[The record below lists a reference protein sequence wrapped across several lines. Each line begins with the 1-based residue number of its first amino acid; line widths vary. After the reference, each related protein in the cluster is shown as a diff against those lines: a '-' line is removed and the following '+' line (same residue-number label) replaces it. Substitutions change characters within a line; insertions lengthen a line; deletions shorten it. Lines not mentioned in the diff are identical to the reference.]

1 MQDKSA
7 IINAAQ
13 KLASKGQIDK
23 AIAEWEKLIVNS
35 KDGNVY
41 NTIGDLYLKKGSE
54 TEAIVSFTKAAEIF
68 KKDGFYPKAIA
79 LYKKILNIVPNDVN
93 SMISLGKLNDDKG
106 LTGSAIDY
114 YFKAAEIY
122 HREGSTEN
130 ATTVVE
136 RILQLEPTDAETRKK
151 IAYLYFRLGL
161 RKRAA
166 NEYASIA
173 DDLLKKND
181 LEQAEEMCNQAIE
194 FDPENT
200 QAFASM
206 SKLAELNNDQEKAFQ
221 YMEKAVSLEPDNK
234 VLLMSFSSLLL
245 NSNRTDEAIPALIK
259 QIENHPTDLEA
270 KRMLGEVYLKAG
282 LYEQAW
288 AELLPCIESSLASKE
303 WAKAH
308 ELLDGFRESYP
319 IPVKQHLLTICKA
332 QGDDEK
338 TKTELREL
346 AALYEGEHAG
356 ENALNVY
363 RELLELSPDDSSAA
377 QKIQELEI
385 SLGIAEPI
393 TEEPVVSDSPPAS
406 EALPP
411 QESVTEVPVPE
422 QENSTDLQQEPAS
435 PVQDKPASPEAEPA
449 PQPDLIH
456 YEEVLSAPAE
466 PGPEKIND
474 VSAIPEVKPAG
485 NLAERKAE
493 ADFYAKQ
500 GLNNEALEIYRELLS
515 FDPDNEEI
523 NNKINSLSQSSSVT
537 VQPDEQEKMEVTELQ
552 KEAAVA
558 QPSVD
563 DDLQD
568 IFTAFGKSEEAQ
580 VEDYEARYQAG
591 LELRQQGRLDDAIKE
606 LRIAVQDPAKMVRNS
621 TMLAM
626 CYMEMRSYPLAIV
639 GFNKVLDSMSSSDS
653 TYIHV
658 KYELAKAYLNNK
670 ENQKAL
676 ELFSE
681 IHAQNPDFKDVSATL
696 NTLKPPP
703 QDNKP
708 KPKRDRVS
716 YI

>member
-13 KLASKGQIDK
+13 KLASKGLIDK
-23 AIAEWEKLIVNS
+23 AIAEWEKLLVNS

-41 NTIGDLYLKKGSE
+41 NTIGDLYLKKASE

-79 LYKKILNIVPNDVN
+79 LYKKILNIIPNDVN
-93 SMISLGKLNDDKG
+93 AMISLGRLNADKG
-106 LTGSAIDY
+106 LTGNAIDY

-136 RILQLEPTDAETRKK
+136 RILQLSPTDPETRKK

-173 DDLLKKND
+173 DDLLKNND
-181 LEQAEEMCNQAIE
+181 LERAEEMCNQAIE

-206 SKLAELNNDQEKAFQ
+206 SKLAELKNDQEKAFQ

-234 VLLMSFSSLLL
+234 TLLMRFASLLL
-245 NSNRTDEAIPALIK
+245 NSNRTDEAITALIK
-259 QIENHPTDLEA
+259 QIENNPADLEA
-270 KRMLGEVYLKAG
+270 KSMLGEVYLEAG
-282 LYEQAW
+282 QSEQAW
-288 AELLPCIESSLASKE
+288 AELLPCIESALESKE
-303 WAKAH
+303 WANAH

-319 IPVKQHLLTICKA
+319 IPVKQHLLTIYKA
-332 QGDDEK
+332 QGDDDK

-363 RELLELSPDDSSAA
+363 KELLELSPDDSSAA

-393 TEEPVVSDSPPAS
+393 AEEPVVSDNSPAS
-406 EALPP
+406 QALPP
-411 QESVTEVPVPE
+411 QEVMTEVPAPE
-422 QENSTDLQQEPAS
+422 LDHSNDLQQEPAS
-435 PVQDKPASPEAEPA
+435 QVQDKPEPTEAGPA
-449 PQPDLIH
+449 PQPEIIH
-456 YEEVLSAPAE
+456 YEEVLSAPPE
-466 PGPEKIND
+466 TGPEKSNA
-474 VSAIPEVKPAG
+474 VSAIPEVKPPG

-493 ADFYAKQ
+493 ADFYAQQ
-500 GLNNEALEIYRELLS
+500 GLNNDALEIYRELLS

-523 NNKINSLSQSSSVT
+523 NNKINSLNQSSSAP
-537 VQPDEQEKMEVTELQ
+537 VQPDEQKEIDVTEIQ

-568 IFTAFGKSEEAQ
+568 IFKAFDKSEEKR

-591 LELRQQGRLDDAIKE
+591 LEFRQQGRLDDAIKE

-696 NTLKPPP
+696 NTLNPPP

-708 KPKRDRVS
+708 KAKRDRVS